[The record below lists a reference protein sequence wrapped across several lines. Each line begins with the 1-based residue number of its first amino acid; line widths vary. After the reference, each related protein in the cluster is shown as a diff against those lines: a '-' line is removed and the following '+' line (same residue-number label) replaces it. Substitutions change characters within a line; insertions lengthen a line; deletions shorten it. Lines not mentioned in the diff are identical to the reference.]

1 MKKFVY
7 IIPCRKGSKR
17 IINKNFKN
25 FFNSNL
31 TEIAINTILKSGVN
45 KEDIYISSDS
55 NKGEN
60 IARKYNI
67 NFHQR
72 DPIYSS
78 DKATTLSLLKNILN
92 TYSDFKQYTYL
103 TLIQPTCPLRRHQ
116 DIIDSSNK
124 IIKEDKNSL
133 ISISKCSFS
142 HPEYLYYLNK
152 CQLNKYINN
161 QLDKRSQ
168 DMKSVYFRNGAIY
181 ITRIDYLTEF
191 NKIIDNESITYH
203 EMPFIRS
210 INIDNE
216 EEWQLAELIYKS
228 I

>member
-1 MKKFVY
+1 D
-7 IIPCRKGSKR
+7 
-17 IINKNFKN
+17 
-25 FFNSNL
+25 
-31 TEIAINTILKSGVN
+31 IL
-45 KEDIYISSDS
+45 
-55 NKGEN
+55 
-60 IARKYNI
+60 
-67 NFHQR
+67 
-72 DPIYSS
+72 
-78 DKATTLSLLKNILN
+78 
-92 TYSDFKQYTYL
+92 
-103 TLIQPTCPLRRHQ
+103 
-116 DIIDSSNK
+116 DSSNK

-142 HPEYLYYLNK
+142 HPEYLYYFKK

-161 QLDKRSQ
+161 QFDKRSQ

-181 ITRIDYLTEF
+181 ITRIDYLIEF